1 MAEMP
6 RSEDLFL
13 MLKRISWTLTAQLE
27 LRLKERNMRGTQVYF
42 LVYLL
47 RRHPQGTYLTESCRG
62 KSVCQNQPFPLSLSG
77 CGERLPLLSGKPVGR
92 SQKAGLSHRKA
103 PGRAEGALEKAG
115 RMERKLDTALNQRER
130 LQLWRL
136 GRKLLEHLEQPDRS
150 EYETDRRMLEREEH
164 MNQLK
169 QYKGNTLRCIGFTAL
184 EVVMEILMPFVTAII
199 IDRGLEVSNLS
210 VVYATGR

>member
-47 RRHPQGTYLTESCRG
+47 RRHPQGTYLTE
-62 KSVCQNQPFPLSLSG
+62 LSR
-77 CGERLPLLSGKPVGR
+77 EI
-92 SQKAGLSHRKA
+92 GLSKSTLSPLIKRLRESGYLCFRENPSDVRRKRVC
-103 PGRAEGALEKAG
+103 PTEKLLAEQRELLEKAG

-164 MNQLK
+164 
-169 QYKGNTLRCIGFTAL
+169 
-184 EVVMEILMPFVTAII
+184 EEHME
-199 IDRGLEVSNLS
+199 S
-210 VVYATGR
+210 VKTI

>member
-6 RSEDLFL
+6 RSEDLFW

-47 RRHPQGTYLTESCRG
+47 RRHPQGTYLTE
-62 KSVCQNQPFPLSLSG
+62 LSR
-77 CGERLPLLSGKPVGR
+77 EI
-92 SQKAGLSHRKA
+92 GLSKSTLSPLIKRLRESGYLCFRENPSDVRRKRVC
-103 PGRAEGALEKAG
+103 PTEKLLAEQRELLEKAG
-115 RMERKLDTALNQRER
+115 RMERELDTALNQRER

-164 MNQLK
+164 
-169 QYKGNTLRCIGFTAL
+169 
-184 EVVMEILMPFVTAII
+184 EEHME
-199 IDRGLEVSNLS
+199 S
-210 VVYATGR
+210 VKTI

>member
-47 RRHPQGTYLTESCRG
+47 RRHPQGTYLTE
-62 KSVCQNQPFPLSLSG
+62 LSR
-77 CGERLPLLSGKPVGR
+77 EI
-92 SQKAGLSHRKA
+92 GLSKSTLSPLIKRLRESGYLCFRENPSDVRRKRVC
-103 PGRAEGALEKAG
+103 PTEKLLAEQRELLEKAG
-115 RMERKLDTALNQRER
+115 RMERELDTALNQRER

-164 MNQLK
+164 M
-169 QYKGNTLRCIGFTAL
+169 
-184 EVVMEILMPFVTAII
+184 E
-199 IDRGLEVSNLS
+199 S
-210 VVYATGR
+210 VKTI

>member
-47 RRHPQGTYLTESCRG
+47 RRHPQGTYLTE
-62 KSVCQNQPFPLSLSG
+62 LSR
-77 CGERLPLLSGKPVGR
+77 EI
-92 SQKAGLSHRKA
+92 GLSKSTLSPLIKRLRESGYLCVQENPSDVRRKRVC
-103 PGRAEGALEKAG
+103 PTEKLLAEQRELLEKAG

-164 MNQLK
+164 
-169 QYKGNTLRCIGFTAL
+169 
-184 EVVMEILMPFVTAII
+184 EEHME
-199 IDRGLEVSNLS
+199 S
-210 VVYATGR
+210 VKTI

>member
-47 RRHPQGTYLTESCRG
+47 RRHPQGTYLTE
-62 KSVCQNQPFPLSLSG
+62 LSR
-77 CGERLPLLSGKPVGR
+77 EI
-92 SQKAGLSHRKA
+92 GLSKSTLSPLIKRLRESGYLCVQENPSDVRRKRVC
-103 PGRAEGALEKAG
+103 PTEKLLAEQRELLEKAG
-115 RMERKLDTALNQRER
+115 RMERELDTALNQRER

-136 GRKLLEHLEQPDRS
+136 GRKLLEHLEQPDGS
-150 EYETDRRMLEREEH
+150 GYGTQYETDRRMLEREEH
-164 MNQLK
+164 M
-169 QYKGNTLRCIGFTAL
+169 
-184 EVVMEILMPFVTAII
+184 E
-199 IDRGLEVSNLS
+199 S
-210 VVYATGR
+210 VKTI